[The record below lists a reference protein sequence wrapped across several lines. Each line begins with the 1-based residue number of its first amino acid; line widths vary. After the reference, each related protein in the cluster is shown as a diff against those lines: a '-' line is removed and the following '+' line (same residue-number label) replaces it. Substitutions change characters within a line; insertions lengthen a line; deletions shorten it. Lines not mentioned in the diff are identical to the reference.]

1 MTQLNDLPLHTLQ
14 YYATAPYP
22 CSYLPDRVAR
32 SQVATPSHLIQNSVY
47 SDLVNKGF
55 RRSGM
60 FTYRPYCDGCQA
72 CKPLRIV
79 ADEFLP
85 DRSQLRAQARHQHL
99 QAHILRL
106 CFLPEH
112 YQLYQR
118 YQKPDI
124 LVAVWIRTI
133 LTSTRSFCCKAE
145 SIRDWWNFE
154 SLGMTAYREHSKWS
168 PFSMC

>member
-60 FTYRPYCDGCQA
+60 FTYRPYCDSCQA

-106 CFLPEH
+106 
-112 YQLYQR
+112 
-118 YQKPDI
+118 
-124 LVAVWIRTI
+124 
-133 LTSTRSFCCKAE
+133 
-145 SIRDWWNFE
+145 
-154 SLGMTAYREHSKWS
+154 
-168 PFSMC
+168 